1 MNNIFL
7 SLLER
12 LQHIAK
18 YDKTKLI
25 IYSSISLGLFFFMEK
40 VEFRK
45 IALLILIFIGVFF
58 YFNKETFINNSGTRD
73 GNGSNNCNDGSRDGN
88 NNTRLNTTIEN
99 KLQKMKITQPN
110 LIQKVD
116 IDKIYENLKEIEMFI
131 KVNIEEIIQKVG
143 NSNKNNVN
151 LVIYKNLVKHIMM
164 YTNQVEMVL
173 ENKYRKDKSL
183 EKVRDIKREI
193 FVLIHSLHFK
203 VDSSKDSDITKLIHK
218 MREIFTEIDD
228 YLVEHINEQFYDNPT
243 YQSGTVNYEKNGPRS
258 YDETLDKECRIVE
271 F

>member
-58 YFNKETFINNSGTRD
+58 YFNKETFINNSGIHDDND
-73 GNGSNNCNDGSRDGN
+73 GNTEI

-203 VDSSKDSDITKLIHK
+203 VDSSKDSDITKLINK
-218 MREIFTEIDD
+218 MKEIFTEIDD

-243 YQSGTVNYEKNGPRS
+243 YQSGTVNYEKNSPRS
-258 YDETLDKECRIVE
+258 YDETLDRECRIVE

>member
-58 YFNKETFINNSGTRD
+58 YFNKETFINNIGTRD
-73 GNGSNNCNDGSRDGN
+73 GNNGSRDD
-88 NNTRLNTTIEN
+88 NNTRLNTTVEN
-99 KLQKMKITQPN
+99 KIQKMKITQPN

-116 IDKIYENLKEIEMFI
+116 IDKIFENLKEIEMFI

-203 VDSSKDSDITKLIHK
+203 VNSSKDSDITKLIHK
-218 MREIFTEIDD
+218 MRESFTEIDG
-228 YLVEHINEQFYDNPT
+228 YLVEHINEQFYDNTT
-243 YQSGTVNYEKNGPRS
+243 YQSGTVNYEKNSPRS
-258 YDETLDKECRIVE
+258 YDETLDRDCRIVE

>member
-40 VEFRK
+40 LEFRK

-58 YFNKETFINNSGTRD
+58 YFNKESFINNSCIRDDND
-73 GNGSNNCNDGSRDGN
+73 GNTEI

-110 LIQKVD
+110 LIQEVD

-203 VDSSKDSDITKLIHK
+203 VDSSKDSDITKLINK
-218 MREIFTEIDD
+218 MKEIFTEIDD

-243 YQSGTVNYEKNGPRS
+243 YQSGTVNYEKNSPRS
-258 YDETLDKECRIVE
+258 YDETLDRECRIVE